1 MRLPALPALLCLS
14 LLAQPVLIWPVMAQQ
29 PAPTEKP
36 AQPAQ
41 KTDQKAETPAGPL
54 VLDSLFEKLQD
65 TQNPIEARQL
75 ERKIWE
81 AWGKGETDT
90 LDALMQGG
98 ITVMEKGDYRRA
110 NDIFTAM
117 IELKPDF
124 AEAYNKRATVRFLA
138 EDYAGSVADIERTL
152 KLEPRHFGALSGLG
166 LIMERLDN
174 LDEALK
180 AYRRALAANPHINDG
195 ADKLKEL
202 RRKIDAKEL

>member
-1 MRLPALPALLCLS
+1 MLCLSLPALPA
-14 LLAQPVLIWPVMAQQ
+14 AAQQ
-29 PAPTEKP
+29 PAPADKPSAEK
-36 AQPAQ
+36 QNSE
-41 KTDQKAETPAGPL
+41 KTPPL
-54 VLDSLFEKLQD
+54 TGQAALDSLFEKLQE

-90 LDALMQGG
+90 MDALMQGG
-98 ITVMEKGDYRRA
+98 VTVMEKGDYKRA

-117 IELKPDF
+117 IELKPDY

-202 RRKIDAKEL
+202 RRRIDSKEL

>member
-1 MRLPALPALLCLS
+1 MRLSALPALFCLS
-14 LLAQPVLIWPVMAQQ
+14 LLALPAVAQQ
-29 PAPTEKP
+29 PAPADKP

-41 KTDQKAETPAGPL
+41 KTEQKPEPPAGPL
-54 VLDSLFEKLQD
+54 VLDSLFEKLQE

-81 AWGKGETDT
+81 AWGKGESDT

-98 ITVMEKGDYRRA
+98 VTVMEKGDYRRA

-117 IELKPDF
+117 IELKPDY

-202 RRKIDAKEL
+202 RRRIDAKEL